1 MEVCRPLSSFSQD
14 VYFCLKLFCMS
25 LDYQVYTP
33 PEKVQND
40 SASTLEIVQ
49 SRYWRPRN
57 CVTKTKD
64 HE

>member
-1 MEVCRPLSSFSQD
+1 MEVCRPPSSFSQD
-14 VYFCLKLFCMS
+14 VYFCLKLFFMS
-25 LDYQVYTP
+25 SDYQVCTP
-33 PEKVQND
+33 PETVQND